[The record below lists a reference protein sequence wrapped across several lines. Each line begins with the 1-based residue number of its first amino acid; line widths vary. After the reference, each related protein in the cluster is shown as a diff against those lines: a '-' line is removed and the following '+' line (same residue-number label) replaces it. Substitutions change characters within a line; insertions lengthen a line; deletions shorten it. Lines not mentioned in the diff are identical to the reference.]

1 MERTHSL
8 KSARL
13 VTAVGVGAASGVV
26 LPALFHAVGLGPVFL
41 PMHLPVLV
49 AGAVAG
55 WQAGLLCGVGLPWLN
70 HLLTGSPPLVPPVAP
85 LMSVE
90 LATYG
95 TAAGVLRPWFTRA
108 AAEPR
113 LNPLE
118 GWAREVGWL
127 LATLLVGR
135 VALGLAAVALGPA
148 LGLRVPPAVY
158 VWSALVTGA
167 PGIAL
172 QVVSVPVVVGRL
184 SAGPK
189 REHPMQKQA
198 RKE

>member
-8 KSARL
+8 KSAQL

-90 LATYG
+90 LAAYG
-95 TAAGVLRPWFTRA
+95 TAAGVLRPRFTRA

-113 LNPLE
+113 LDPLG

-127 LATLLVGR
+127 LAALLVGR

-172 QVVSVPVVVGRL
+172 QVVLVPVVVRRL
-184 SAGPK
+184 SAGRDRGK
-189 REHPMQKQA
+189 KA
-198 RKE
+198 